1 MTAGVRGSASLNLS
15 AIPLRNN
22 QRVHEGTSVQKALAA
37 AFAPAGQDEQALA
50 EALDCLRVAVTLFD
64 ADERLVYAN
73 RHYNYLLRS
82 LPARERLTGLTYEQI
97 IRLEIAGG
105 EIAPTDSREPEGFI
119 ARRRAQ
125 FREGEYRPLDIHL
138 ADGRVVE
145 IKARRTREGGW
156 IALWSDVTQARHAQ
170 TRLEDA
176 VSLSADAFAFFD
188 KNDVLA
194 MCNDRY
200 ASFYGLGR
208 AADAI
213 GTRFAEL
220 LARATSQ
227 RLIARIDEETLSE
240 DWLAKRM
247 AAHREPAGA
256 MTVEL
261 ATGEAYLLR
270 DRATAEGGR
279 VVIFTDVTDHRR
291 VELALAEQTRAL
303 AETRSAQAAQAD
315 YLADLSRRFDEAAAS
330 ADNAKTTL
338 MRTMSHELKTPL
350 NAIIGFSDLMLT
362 MADRFDQQRV
372 MEYAGLIHQGGRNLL
387 RLINQILDLTKLSA
401 GRYELHRSR
410 LDAGAMLWAAQG
422 AHEARA
428 AEKSISLDAGGAPL
442 GLLVDA
448 DESAL
453 TAMVFQLVD
462 NAVNFTQGGGR
473 VTLSVARED
482 GRVCLRVSDNG
493 PGVDDI
499 ARVLLPFEQ
508 GGRGTT
514 DHTGGAGLG
523 LTLVKAFTE
532 AHGGTLTIESAPGRG
547 LTATIALPSAS

>member
-227 RLIARIDEETLSE
+227 RLIARIDEEHSNI
-240 DWLAKRM
+240 K
-247 AAHREPAGA
+247 
-256 MTVEL
+256 
-261 ATGEAYLLR
+261 
-270 DRATAEGGR
+270 
-279 VVIFTDVTDHRR
+279 
-291 VELALAEQTRAL
+291 
-303 AETRSAQAAQAD
+303 
-315 YLADLSRRFDEAAAS
+315 AAAS
-330 ADNAKTTL
+330 GADWPDQDEWVGLREADQLHT
-338 MRTMSHELKTPL
+338 EQ
-350 NAIIGFSDLMLT
+350 GDDLSPT
-362 MADRFDQQRV
+362 SGSGSV
-372 MEYAGLIHQGGRNLL
+372 SV
-387 RLINQILDLTKLSA
+387 RLPQP
-401 GRYELHRSR
+401 G
-410 LDAGAMLWAAQG
+410 
-422 AHEARA
+422 
-428 AEKSISLDAGGAPL
+428 
-442 GLLVDA
+442 
-448 DESAL
+448 
-453 TAMVFQLVD
+453 
-462 NAVNFTQGGGR
+462 
-473 VTLSVARED
+473 VARIRLTPD
-482 GRVCLRVSDNG
+482 GQPS
-493 PGVDDI
+493 VDDEEI
-499 ARVLLPFEQ
+499 TR
-508 GGRGTT
+508 
-514 DHTGGAGLG
+514 
-523 LTLVKAFTE
+523 
-532 AHGGTLTIESAPGRG
+532 
-547 LTATIALPSAS
+547 